1 VAKTA
6 VEKLRTGKTPHIVN
20 ELPERL
26 RNWAPAGGSMVVS
39 TPEEVDAVIRQVKKG
54 RLTTLQHIRD
64 CLARRHG
71 TSIAC
76 PVTTGIFINISA
88 RAAEEMMAM
97 GNDAITPYWRVLRTG
112 GALNEKFPG
121 GLEAQRK
128 KLEDEGHK
136 IFEKGKKLL
145 VIDYEAALAKLRT

>member
-1 VAKTA
+1 MAKTA
-6 VEKLRTGKTPHIVN
+6 VEKLKSGKTPHIVA

-26 RNWAPAGGSMVVS
+26 RNWAPPGGSMVVS

-88 RAAEEMMAM
+88 RAAEEMMAF
-97 GNDAITPYWRVLRTG
+97 GDADVTPYWRVLKTG

-121 GLEAQRK
+121 GLAAHRK
-128 KLEDEGHK
+128 KLEAEGHK
-136 IFEKGKKLL
+136 VVEKGKALL
-145 VIDYEAALAKLRT
+145 VADDEAALAKLRP